1 MTAQASTT
9 KDLVDPQ
16 ARAFY
21 VRALNALNE
30 SGIPYLVGGA
40 YAFARYTGIE
50 RHTKDLDLFVRP
62 QDARRILAALATVG
76 YQGDMTFPHWL
87 GKAFCGEYFIDIIFG
102 SGNNIARV
110 DDVWFEHAVDEVVL
124 GVKTRL
130 IPPEEMMWSKGY
142 IMERERFD
150 GADIAHVLR
159 ACAERLDWDRL
170 LARFDAHWEVLLSHL
185 VMFGFIYPGER
196 GRIPQRVMQTLVQ
209 RLTAPAGNDAKVCQG
224 TLLSRQQYLTD
235 IGSWGY
241 ADARLTQGHM
251 TPEDIAHW
259 TAGIEAAH

>member
-1 MTAQASTT
+1 MTAPTAT
-9 KDLVDPQ
+9 KDLVDPH

-21 VRALNALNE
+21 VRALEALNA
-30 SGIPYLVGGA
+30 SGIPYMVGGA

-50 RHTKDLDLFVRP
+50 RHTKDLDLFVHP
-62 QDARRILAALATVG
+62 DDARRILEALATVG

-87 GKAFCGEYFIDIIFG
+87 GKAFCGEHFIDIIFG

-110 DDVWFEHAVDEVVL
+110 DEVWFEHAVDEVVL
-124 GVKTRL
+124 GVETRL
-130 IPPEEMMWSKGY
+130 IPPEEMLWSKGF

-159 ACAERLDWDRL
+159 AFAERLDWDRL
-170 LARFDAHWEVLLSHL
+170 LARFDPHWQVLLTHL
-185 VMFGFIYPGER
+185 VLFGFIYPAER
-196 GRIPQRVMQTLVQ
+196 DRIPQRVMQRLLQ
-209 RLTAPAGNDAKVCQG
+209 RLTAPVDPEKLCQG

-235 IGSWGY
+235 IGAWGY

-251 TPEDIAHW
+251 TPAEIAHW
-259 TAGIEAAH
+259 TAAIEAPH